1 MSSVLKRKTSARAKD
16 AFSKLREE
24 VKQSSANIVGLKP
37 IDFVNLFKQEGIK
50 IPMATQLREK
60 LKELSP
66 KDKQDLYNSIEH
78 FGKTKEIKFEPRGG
92 LYDEV
97 ATELEDK
104 FKNMIALPENPKG
117 PLSSAHGGKRQGAGR
132 PKKKPDDSA
141 SASAGQQISDIQQPV
156 GLPIAQTVPVPIDEK
171 LVKSDNADA
180 KKANVQGVSN
190 EPINKRLDMGSSNN
204 PSDNAVPNQSEN
216 TQSNSVKFTQYMGT
230 EPVINPQLIGQTK
243 QQQNDR
249 LNINSASAGLPPPA
263 IGRGVAE
270 TAEVKEQSQP
280 EFQRHV
286 QQNQPVR
293 VGNVLVKGYKD
304 KDEIDAETEAEFQI
318 PVSSEFAWSDSD
330 KGGFGMFGSGSSSE
344 GKRGTPR
351 LATETE
357 TEESEVSSGFS
368 NRLVKGAFRRI
379 PQVGGAGARP
389 RAPVVGARPLQAG
402 GRGVMAPPQPEGMVA
417 RKAYSPEQVAILRA
431 QVEDRKLA
439 ELEEANAD
447 REQNKTIGA
456 RENTGLSTRFSRAGA
471 DIVVK
476 PQEDIKKSID
486 TYANFTWIPEG
497 ARNDSKLTKNSKLQK
512 LWNQY
517 DEERYTDTYNPQIEM
532 QYDNCHM
539 FDMHRDS
546 IKEYTDNRYYA
557 QSDFVQ
563 PMDAMS
569 IAQNIQ
575 FSRRPAMTRYPT
587 LYDLGDYTYQHNNIV
602 GTTNL
607 GMVPERELLGNR
619 RDYYGDT
626 LHYCDTI
633 IERDTGVIKYI

>member
-1 MSSVLKRKTSARAKD
+1 MSSVLKKKMAGRSRSEK
-16 AFSKLREE
+16 
-24 VKQSSANIVGLKP
+24 SSPNIIGLKP
-37 IDFVNLFKQEGIK
+37 KDFADLFKKEGMK
-50 IPMATQLREK
+50 IPISTQLRSK
-60 LKELSP
+60 LQLLES
-66 KDKQDLYNSIEH
+66 KDRQDLYNAIEH
-78 FGKTKEIKFEPRGG
+78 FGETKEIKFEQRGG

-97 ATELEDK
+97 ALELKEK
-104 FKNMIALPENPKG
+104 FNDMIALPENPKG
-117 PLSSAHGGKRQGAGR
+117 PLSSGHGGKRPNAGR
-132 PKKKPDDSA
+132 PKKKVDESA

-156 GLPIAQTVPVPIDEK
+156 GLPISQTVPVPIDEK
-171 LVKSDNADA
+171 LVKNDNADA

-190 EPINKRLDMGSSNN
+190 ASIENRLNKGSSNN
-204 PSDNAVPNQSEN
+204 PSDNAVPNQSDN

-230 EPVINPQLIGQTK
+230 EPVINPQLIGQTQ

-263 IGRGVAE
+263 IGRGIAE
-270 TAEVKEQSQP
+270 TAEVKEQSEP
-280 EFQRHV
+280 EFQKHV

-304 KDEIDAETEAEFQI
+304 KDEIDAETDAGFNI
-318 PVSSEFAWSDSD
+318 PVSSEFAWSDTG
-330 KGGFGMFGSGSSSE
+330 KVGFGMFGSGSSFE
-344 GKRGTPR
+344 EAKRGTPR

-357 TEESEVSSGFS
+357 TEESEVSSGFP

-379 PQVGGAGARP
+379 PQAGGAGARP
-389 RAPVVGARPLQAG
+389 RAPVVARPLRAG

-417 RKAYSPEQVAILRA
+417 REAYSPEQVAILRA

-471 DIVVK
+471 DIIVK
-476 PQEDIKKSID
+476 PQEDIKKSVH

-497 ARNDSKLTKNSKLQK
+497 ARNDSKLTKNSSLQK
-512 LWNQY
+512 LWNNI
-517 DEERYTDTYNPQIEM
+517 DEQRYSDTYNPQIDM

-539 FDMHRDS
+539 FDMHRDA
-546 IKEYTDNRYYA
+546 IKGYTDNRYYA
-557 QSDFVQ
+557 QSDFTQ

-607 GMVPERELLGNR
+607 GLVPERELLGNR
-619 RDYYGDT
+619 RDYKGDT

-633 IERDTGVIKYI
+633 IERDSGVIKYI

>member
-1 MSSVLKRKTSARAKD
+1 MSSVLKKKMVGRSRSEK
-16 AFSKLREE
+16 
-24 VKQSSANIVGLKP
+24 SSPNIIGLKP
-37 IDFVNLFKQEGIK
+37 KDFADLFKKEGMK
-50 IPMATQLREK
+50 IPMSTQLRSK
-60 LKELSP
+60 LQILEA
-66 KDKQDLYNSIEH
+66 KDRQDLYNAIEH

-97 ATELEDK
+97 SSELKDK
-104 FKNMIALPENPKG
+104 FEDMIALPENPKG

-204 PSDNAVPNQSEN
+204 PSDNAVPNQSQN

-230 EPVINPQLIGQTK
+230 EPVINPQLIGQTQ

-270 TAEVKEQSQP
+270 TAEVKEQNEP

-304 KDEIDAETEAEFQI
+304 KDEIDAETEAEFVI
-318 PVSSEFAWSDSD
+318 PASGSEFAWSDGQN
-330 KGGFGMFGSGSSSE
+330 KGFEMFGSGSSSE

-357 TEESEVSSGFS
+357 TEESEVSSGFP
-368 NRLVKGAFRRI
+368 NRLVKGAFRRMAG
-379 PQVGGAGARP
+379 VVGARP

-417 RKAYSPEQVAILRA
+417 RKAYSPEQLAILRA

-546 IKEYTDNRYYA
+546 IKGYTDNRYYA